1 MYCHNLLLDHPFVSP
16 VNQGSLGGLPP
27 LYIVRRRFLFPRPL
41 HPLLPPSFF
50 ALVLLPLCL
59 RRPERVRARADVPDL
74 VSQSCG
80 GSELLHDEIIHIAHK
95 AANPS
100 SYPPAQRIF
109 EQYPSQ
115 KAHYEQDYPP
125 TKVQLQ
131 VFDGGCHV
139 ATTLSVT
146 SLAKYVRRPLSSLS
160 SCTSRALNLGG

>member
-1 MYCHNLLLDHPFVSP
+1 MPSP
-16 VNQGSLGGLPP
+16 
-27 LYIVRRRFLFPRPL
+27 
-41 HPLLPPSFF
+41 
-50 ALVLLPLCL
+50 
-59 RRPERVRARADVPDL
+59 
-74 VSQSCG
+74 SQSCG
-80 GSELLHDEIIHIAHK
+80 GSELLHDEIIHVAHK
-95 AANPS
+95 AANPA

-146 SLAKYVRRPLSSLS
+146 SLAKYVRPAKLLSELVHSD
-160 SCTSRALNLGG
+160 